1 MYLSNLMMYKTKAF
15 IIWFQKLCLNK
26 FQINLAHN
34 SVGVAFEKLRPSQV
48 FDINPASKMRTFFRQ
63 KILTLGTYGWSW
75 WKRYLEK
82 LGIPRQNQLHE
93 NCSVNSKKSIFC
105 HSSSEGQVTDMVVWP
120 GLCSSALAWFF
131 PGLQTFLN
139 KLFLT
144 KGEWLYFFTLPFA
157 FSTLRNVNVN
167 TGLSFL
173 HGDY

>member
-1 MYLSNLMMYKTKAF
+1 MAEAGK
-15 IIWFQKLCLNK
+15 
-26 FQINLAHN
+26 
-34 SVGVAFEKLRPSQV
+34 
-48 FDINPASKMRTFFRQ
+48 
-63 KILTLGTYGWSW
+63 
-75 WKRYLEK
+75 KRYLEK

-144 KGEWLYFFTLPFA
+144 KGEWLYFFTLTFA
-157 FSTLRNVNVN
+157 FSTLKNVNVN
-167 TGLSFL
+167 TGLSSRNYFYSIKLKYIGQLLSRILPTICFYINKMMYTFL
-173 HGDY
+173 LQ